1 MSQLSKLAEN
11 KLLTAIETAAEYVN
25 TGLNPNDAIIK
36 SATQYNIP
44 PGHLDLMVHA
54 YNTGRTTTQRERGES
69 TIEKAANFDM
79 ADIDVIKRTMF
90 SPTVKTSAEIA
101 NNAAVSFDY
110 AVPPGGWLNRMAK
123 KSSALRAE
131 LDAAKTRVKVA
142 HENSVV
148 PSLYAQKMAE
158 RRAADEKRRKATE
171 MYYKASS
178 KFEELA
184 EYFKTAGHV
193 PYADVL
199 EDVTITHGEHGALV
213 LKKLA
218 GLYPEIEKE
227 RATGAHTLV
236 DTTPRKL
243 VEEVLQ
249 RVEEYNKAAAVFYAT
264 EAASV
269 APAYD
274 ALVNSKP
281 VSPRNSILPDTVSPH
296 VQKIA
301 GEQSIPATRERHTS
315 SFFKGVAPPD
325 AVIQNMLVKAAAEK
339 LSATTARVFERDP
352 TQPFDHPGGYRT
364 YVLDQDGNAVDMLG
378 DLEPARAEQPRT
390 TTTRVWREG
399 QGDRPAGY
407 QSILIDSTTGEQIR
421 ALGGIE
427 PQREQAAGGRGG
439 VNPFDVGS
447 NIGGGIAQGVAA
459 LNPISMVGRVAET
472 MGKAEM
478 PDSKAVAAKTLAS
491 ISGTEQDKALR
502 DIKSRS
508 VMHDLIMN
516 DPVISAHDPEEVA
529 MAFNEVAELAPSMVD
544 SPGMLRVVLRKR
556 LEAGQLADF
565 DVKQIMEMDK
575 LRAERDKLVN
585 ETRRINKESI

>member
-1 MSQLSKLAEN
+1 MSQLSKTAES

-25 TGLNPNDAIIK
+25 TGLSPNDAIIK

-79 ADIDVIKRTMF
+79 ADIDVIKKTMF

-101 NNAAVSFDY
+101 NNAAVSMDY
-110 AVPPGGWLNRMAK
+110 AVPPVGWLNRMAK
-123 KSSALRAE
+123 KNAAMRTE
-131 LDAAKTRVKVA
+131 LIAATTRVKVA
-142 HENSVV
+142 QENSLV

-158 RRAADEKRRKATE
+158 RRAAEENRRNVTDL
-171 MYYKASS
+171 YYKTSS

-184 EYFKTAGHV
+184 TYFKTAGHV

-199 EDVTITHGEHGALV
+199 EDVAITHGEHGALV

-227 RATGAHTLV
+227 RATGAPVLA
-236 DTTPRKL
+236 DTKPRQL
-243 VEEVLQ
+243 VEEVLNC
-249 RVEEYNKAAAVFYAT
+249 VDEYNKAASAFYAADAKSIGPT
-264 EAASV
+264 
-269 APAYD
+269 YD
-274 ALVNSKP
+274 SFVNDKP
-281 VSPRNSILPDTVSPH
+281 VAPRNSILPDIASPH

-301 GEQSIPATRERHTS
+301 GEQNVPATRERRPA
-315 SFFKGVAPPD
+315 SFSKGVVPPD
-325 AVIQNMLVKAAAEK
+325 ATLNSMLIKAAA
-339 LSATTARVFERDP
+339 STARVFERDP
-352 TQPFDHPGGYRT
+352 TAPFDSPGGYRT

-378 DLEPARAEQPRT
+378 DLEPARVDQPRT
-390 TTTRVWREG
+390 STTRVWREG
-399 QGDRPAGY
+399 RDGQPGGH
-407 QSILIDSTTGEQIR
+407 QSILIDSATGNQL
-421 ALGGIE
+421 ATLGDVE
-427 PQREQAAGGRGG
+427 PAREQGGGGHG

-447 NIGGGIAQGVAA
+447 NVGSSIGQGMSAM
-459 LNPISMVGRVAET
+459 NPVNFVGRVAET

-516 DPVISAHDPEEVA
+516 DPVISAHEPQEVA
-529 MAFNEVAELAPSMVD
+529 MAFNEIAELAPSMVD

-575 LRAERDKLVN
+575 LRAERDKIVN
-585 ETRRINKESI
+585 ETRRLNKESL

>member
-1 MSQLSKLAEN
+1 MSQLSQLAEN

-36 SATQYNIP
+36 SATQHNIP

-54 YNTGRTTTQRERGES
+54 YNTGRTTTQRVRGES

-79 ADIDVIKRTMF
+79 ADIDVIKNTMF
-90 SPTVKTSAEIA
+90 GTNVKTSAEIA

-142 HENSVV
+142 HENSIV

-158 RRAADEKRRKATE
+158 RRAHDEKRRLATE
-171 MYYKASS
+171 MYYKASN
-178 KFEELA
+178 KLEELA

-227 RATGAHTLV
+227 KATGAHTIT

-243 VEEVLQ
+243 VEEVL
-249 RVEEYNKAAAVFYAT
+249 RHVEDYNKAAAAFYAT

-274 ALVNSKP
+274 AIVNSKP
-281 VSPRNSILPDTVSPH
+281 VAPRNSILPDTVSPH
-296 VQKIA
+296 VHKIA
-301 GEQSIPATRERHTS
+301 GEQSLPATRERTTS
-315 SFFKGVAPPD
+315 SFFKGVVPPD
-325 AVIQNMLVKAAAEK
+325 AVIQNMLVKAAA
-339 LSATTARVFERDP
+339 STARVFNAAS
-352 TQPFDHPGGYRT
+352 GGYQ
-364 YVLDQDGNAVDMLG
+364 LHSLEDDGSLGPALG
-378 DLEPARAEQPRT
+378 DIEPMRVDPPRT
-390 TTTRVWREG
+390 TTTRVWREAA
-399 QGDRPAGY
+399 GDRPAGY
-407 QSILIDSTTGEQIR
+407 QSILIDAQGNQLAE
-421 ALGGIE
+421 LGGIE
-427 PQREQAAGGRGG
+427 PQRAQAAGGRGG
-439 VNPFDVGS
+439 GGNPWTDTARDALNRIPSPMAPIQAVAER
-447 NIGGGIAQGVAA
+447 IGGGLA
-459 LNPISMVGRVAET
+459 VGFDDPEIHK
-472 MGKAEM
+472 G
-478 PDSKAVAAKTLAS
+478 DSKAVAGKTLAA

-516 DPVISAHDPEEVA
+516 DPVISAHDAEDVA
-529 MAFNEVAELAPSMVD
+529 MAFNEIAELAPSMVD

-585 ETRRINKESI
+585 ETRRLNKESI